1 MARQRSSRR
10 REGRITL
17 KNEFEKVIAGVNEEM
32 ADGMVNVMK
41 KIAAMGALILEREM
55 RNAGLQ
61 RSEDTGSAEKMSAKA
76 KSYRAKTGSIFD
88 ITHGVKK
95 GKGNK
100 MIAYFGSPDGSW
112 VMNFWAA
119 DGDHKAYGVDS
130 HMTLNEIAMTDAKG
144 IDRKVKK
151 IVQAEAESMLRA
163 EFERLLKKSKFNKQK
178 REV

>member
-1 MARQRSSRR
+1 MARRRTSRR

-17 KNEFEKVIAGVNEEM
+17 KNEFEKVIAGVNEEI
-32 ADGMVNVMK
+32 AEGMIKVMQ
-41 KIAAMGALILEREM
+41 KIARTGAAILEREM
-55 RNAGLQ
+55 IAAGLR
-61 RSEDTGSAEKMSAKA
+61 RSEETGSAEKMSAKA
-76 KSYRAKTGSIFD
+76 KGYRAKTGSIFD
-88 ITHGVKK
+88 IEHGVKK

-100 MIAYFGSPDGSW
+100 VIAYFGSADGSW

-163 EFERLLKKSKFNKQK
+163 EYDKILRNSKFNKQK